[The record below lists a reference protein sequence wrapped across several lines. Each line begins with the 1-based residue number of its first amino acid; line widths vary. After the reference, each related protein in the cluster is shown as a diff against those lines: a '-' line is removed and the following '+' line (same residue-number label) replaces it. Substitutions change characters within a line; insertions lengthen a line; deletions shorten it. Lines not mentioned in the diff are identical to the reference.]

1 MGHEVAVRAISVYL
15 PEGIL
20 DNAELVRQFGTW
32 TENKI
37 YGKTGVSERRVVG
50 DEKVSDL
57 AAAAG
62 ERLFEEHG
70 IDRSSIDF
78 PSKIGRA
85 SCRERV

>member
-1 MGHEVAVRAISVYL
+1 MGHEAAVRAISVYL

-20 DNAELVRQFGTW
+20 DNAELVCQFETWTW

-37 YGKTGVSERRVVG
+37 YGKTGVLERRVVG
-50 DEKVSDL
+50 DEKVLDL

-70 IDRSSIDF
+70 IDRSSIDY
-78 PSKIGRA
+78 SDRK
-85 SCRERV
+85 SVV